1 MGSEPAEG
9 KTAPPKGK
17 LARLQSELES
27 TKERL
32 RQEQLEH
39 RQLQTRQ
46 LELMQSVESL
56 LTVLEVQRTQKAEP
70 AGKVGWLSLMKTL
83 LTSLSGGILG
93 GGLVLAMGPW
103 LSSQRSMAK
112 LDQQSAEAQPGVSG
126 VGGSQPIQ
134 AQQGESLGRAAQTPE
149 TVQFRCAEPC
159 WLDIRTADSG
169 KRVFYKLLKGTANF
183 AVGTGLDVFSGR
195 ADLLKVRINEGEEQ
209 PFLPGQVVG
218 SRVIRPS
225 TAPETSP

>member
-9 KTAPPKGK
+9 KTAPPKRK
-17 LARLQSELES
+17 LACLQSELEG

-32 RQEQLEH
+32 RQEKLQH
-39 RQLQTRQ
+39 RHLQTRQ

-56 LTVLEVQRTQKAEP
+56 LAVFEVQGIQKAEP
-70 AGKVGWLSLMKTL
+70 AGRGGWQSLMKTL

-103 LSSQRSMAK
+103 LSSQRSMAE
-112 LDQQSAEAQPGVSG
+112 LDGQSTEAQSEVSG
-126 VGGSQPIQ
+126 VSESQPVQ
-134 AQQGESLGRAAQTPE
+134 SQPGESQGRAAQAPE